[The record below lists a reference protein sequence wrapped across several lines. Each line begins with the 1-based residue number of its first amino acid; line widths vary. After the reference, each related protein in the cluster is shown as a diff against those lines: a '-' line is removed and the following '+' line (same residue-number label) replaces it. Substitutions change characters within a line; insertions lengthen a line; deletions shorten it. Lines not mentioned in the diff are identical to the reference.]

1 MMYQNKRK
9 NIYILRGLP
18 YAGRGG
24 KARKLKRRTG
34 VIISTFAYFRKYYN
48 SQIIPK
54 YLHKA
59 HMWARSKA
67 LENIERGV
75 DPVIINNSNMPRWHM
90 YPYARM
96 AFRREYWVKFIEM
109 KDTWNVSLEE
119 LERRGGGT
127 IPLPILEDM
136 KESYEP
142 VRHVYDVLN
151 DKYSRRKWIGSKE
164 MTSNDW

>member
-1 MMYQNKRK
+1 MKR
-9 NIYILRGLP
+9 NRGTIYILRGLP
-18 YAGRGG
+18 YTGRPG
-24 KARKLKRRTG
+24 KARNVWQDG
-34 VIISTFAYFRKYYN
+34 GEIISYFDYFRIYHN

-59 HMWARSKA
+59 HMWARREA

-75 DPVIINNSNMPRWHM
+75 DPVIINNPNMPLWHM
-90 YPYARM
+90 YPYVRM
-96 AFRREYWVKFIEM
+96 AFFRGYWIEFIETE
-109 KDTWNVSLEE
+109 DTWDVPLEE
-119 LERRGGGT
+119 LERRGGGK

-142 VRHVYDVLN
+142 VRHVFDVLC
-151 DKYSRRKWIGSKE
+151 DEYSQYRWIGSKE